1 MTKIKSLSELNELR
15 AQEKELLEK
24 RSDDHKYRIVVG
36 MASCGIAA
44 GAKPVY
50 EALLAEA
57 ANGYPCDVVMTG
69 CIGMCT
75 LEPIVEVYDLNNEK
89 TTYIFMNEEKALE
102 VLKRHIKGDEIV
114 EEYTVSAVSEEA

>member
-1 MTKIKSLSELNELR
+1 MTKIKSLSELQEFHR
-15 AQEKELLEK
+15 QEKKLLEE
-24 RSDDHKYRIVVG
+24 RSADHKYRIVVG

-50 EALLAEA
+50 DALVTEA
-57 ANGYPCDVVMTG
+57 ANDYPCDIVLTG

-75 LEPIVEVYDLNNEK
+75 LEPIVEVYDANNEK
-89 TTYIFMNEEKALE
+89 TTYVLMNEEKALE

-114 EEYTVSAVSEEA
+114 EEYTVNAVNKGV